1 MNKYFYELAKQAA
14 AVANEG
20 FGDIIKP
27 EWIYCQWC
35 HETGG
40 FTSTLAS
47 AYYNLGG
54 LTQVTPNDTPQP
66 DGQYYYK
73 QFTSYEAYAEYFGK
87 YLRYY
92 EEDGLY
98 TAGSID
104 DYIVALKQGGY
115 FGDTLEN
122 YLSSVKGIYSANFDL
137 GNNSNKLNSVP
148 GEIIL
153 IRADESGVYALP
165 EGMNFDSVQ
174 TILVDGKP
182 VIEARYAIVAN
193 NTAVDIF
200 DAQTDS
206 VVTVILK

>member
-1 MNKYFYELAKQAA
+1 MDKYFYDLAKQAA
-14 AVANEG
+14 AIANEG

-40 FTSTLAS
+40 FDSKLAIE
-47 AYYNLGG
+47 YHNLGG

-66 DGQYYYK
+66 DGDYYYK
-73 QFTSYEAYAEYFGK
+73 QFDSYEAYAEYFGK

-98 TAGSID
+98 DATCID
-104 DYIVALKQGGY
+104 DYIVALKHGGY

-122 YLSSVKGIYSANFDL
+122 YLSSVKGIYAANFNL
-137 GNNSNKLNSVP
+137 ENNDKEVKSAP
-148 GEIIL
+148 AEIVL
-153 IRADESGVYALP
+153 IRADEPGVYALP
-165 EGMNFDSVQ
+165 DELTFDDVE
-174 TILVDGKP
+174 TILVNGEP
-182 VIEARYAIVAN
+182 VKEGRYAIVAD

-200 DAQTDS
+200 DAKDTS
-206 VVTVILK
+206 VVTVVLK